1 MSTET
6 WKLSLK
12 HQLKVTPHT
21 VFPET
26 MDLLVDNSNPSFDHR
41 IRVKE
46 DDNWIDRLFSCT
58 WNTGKC
64 ELSLVASDDGVKH
77 YYQGKLRKATISRPG
92 CGDIEVMIGILG
104 HKKSSYG
111 RDGAGD
117 EDNVVVFTGVKGPVD
132 D

>member
-21 VFPET
+21 AFPET
-26 MDLLVDNSNPSFDHR
+26 MDLLVDNSNTSFDHR
-41 IRVKE
+41 ICVKE
-46 DDNWIDRLFSCT
+46 DDNWIDRRFSCT
-58 WNTGKC
+58 WVTGKC
-64 ELSLVASDDGVKH
+64 ELSLTADDGVKH
-77 YYQGKLRKATISRPG
+77 YYQGKLHKRTISRHG
-92 CGDIEVMIGILG
+92 CADTEVMIGILG
-104 HKKSSYG
+104 HKKDPYG
-111 RDGAGD
+111 RDGVGD